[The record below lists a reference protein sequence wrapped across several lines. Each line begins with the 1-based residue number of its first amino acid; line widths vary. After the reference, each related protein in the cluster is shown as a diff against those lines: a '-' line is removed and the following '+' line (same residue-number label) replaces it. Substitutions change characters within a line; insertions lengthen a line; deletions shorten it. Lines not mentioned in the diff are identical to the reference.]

1 MTTIK
6 IHSLCYQPSE
16 SRYEE
21 PYHFNRVA
29 TESVNLIAGHSIE
42 GDFKAGR
49 NRKRQLNIMSLELL
63 KTMRD
68 EGFKTATGE
77 MGEQIQI
84 SGLDVMTLKTGDR
97 LQMGESAIVEIT
109 KPRTGCSWFEL
120 IQQKP
125 KKSTVKRLGMLAQVI
140 ESGNVCVGDEIVILA
155 RMTEES

>member
-21 PYHFNRVA
+21 PYHFNRVSVD
-29 TESVNLIAGHSIE
+29 TVNLIANHGIE

-49 NRKRQLNIMSLELL
+49 SPKRQLNIMSLELL
-63 KTMRD
+63 DAMRA
-68 EGFKTATGE
+68 EGFKTDPGE

-84 SGLDVMTLKTGDR
+84 SGLDMMTLKSGDR
-97 LQMGESAIVEIT
+97 LQFGESAVIEIV

-125 KKSTVKRLGMLAQVI
+125 VKSTVKRLGMLAQVI
-140 ESGNVCVGDEIVILA
+140 ASGEVRVGDPVTVLERV
-155 RMTEES
+155 TDS

>member
-1 MTTIK
+1 MKTIK

-29 TESVNLIAGHSIE
+29 VDAVKLIANHGIE
-42 GDFKAGR
+42 GDSKAGR
-49 NRKRQLNIMSLELL
+49 NAKRQLNIMSLELL
-63 KTMRD
+63 ETMRA
-68 EGFKTATGE
+68 EGFKTEPGE

-84 SGLDVMTLKTGDR
+84 SGLDVMTLKSGDR
-97 LQMGESAIVEIT
+97 LQIGDSAIIEIG

-125 KKSTVKRLGMLAQVI
+125 VKSTVKRLGMLAQVI
-140 ESGNVCVGDEIVILA
+140 TSGEVRVGDPVTVLERV
-155 RMTEES
+155 TDS